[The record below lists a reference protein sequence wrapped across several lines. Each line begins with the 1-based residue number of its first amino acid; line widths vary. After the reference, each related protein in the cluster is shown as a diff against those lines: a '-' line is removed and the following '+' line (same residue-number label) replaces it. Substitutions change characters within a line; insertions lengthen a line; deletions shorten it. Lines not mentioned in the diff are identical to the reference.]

1 MDAIKIIINDL
12 DPTQVI
18 DHVMAKSLAAKI
30 KAKVESSHG
39 ILFDEDKFMHALAT
53 NSTFN
58 GAIHTIKE
66 LLPGGHIAPN
76 NVDKG
81 NDIYDMF
88 YLSTQDSRQ
97 LGSVYAAR
105 AILSGTNM
113 SLAQRNIRAA
123 VKLNPDDDDE
133 EWNENEN
140 TSSDEDEDV
149 PEQYRNRLKEQW
161 HQFCMMSFPFFR
173 ESGKGRCLFGTLL
186 VLTFVNSGINVYF
199 SYLIRDFNTAL
210 SEKEVQKFYQ
220 VMMKFI
226 LSMIV
231 LIPLQVSFR
240 FIRVQ
245 LGIQWRKWL
254 TERVLKLYFSNKVY
268 YGLERQAK
276 AAGGSARDYQDRK
289 NEMDNPDQRI
299 QEDVNS
305 FTNYSLSFFL
315 TIVNTA
321 VDLVSFCFILWS
333 IMPQLFIAIILFA
346 GVGTLFTILIGKVL
360 IKLNYESLQREAD
373 FRFNLVRLRENA
385 ESIAFYGGEAVE
397 SNETAVKFDRVSG
410 YIMCTSNICLYM

>member
-1 MDAIKIIINDL
+1 
-12 DPTQVI
+12 V
-18 DHVMAKSLAAKI
+18 AKSLATKI

-58 GAIHTIKE
+58 GAIRTIKE
-66 LLPGGHIAPN
+66 LLPGGHIASN
-76 NVDKG
+76 DVDKG
-81 NDIYDMF
+81 TDIYDMF
-88 YLSTQDSRQ
+88 YLSTKDSRQ

-113 SLAQRNIRAA
+113 SLAQRNLRAA
-123 VKLNPDDDDE
+123 VKLNPDYVNDDE
-133 EWNENEN
+133 EWNETEN

-245 LGIQWRKWL
+245 LGIAWRKWL

-276 AAGGSARDYQDRK
+276 AAGGSARDYQDRR

-360 IKLNYESLQREAD
+360 IKLNYENLQREAD

-410 YIMCTSNICLYM
+410 DVMRI

>member
-18 DHVMAKSLAAKI
+18 DHGMAKSLAAKI
-30 KAKVESSHG
+30 KTKVESSHV
-39 ILFDEDKFMHALAT
+39 ILFDEDKFLHALAT

-58 GAIHTIKE
+58 GAIRTIKE
-66 LLPGGHIAPN
+66 LLPGGHIASN
-76 NVDKG
+76 DVDKG

-105 AILSGTNM
+105 AIISGTNM
-113 SLAQRNIRAA
+113 SLAQSNLRASP
-123 VKLNPDDDDE
+123 VKQDPDDDE

-140 TSSDEDEDV
+140 TEDEDV

-186 VLTFVNSGINVYF
+186 VLTFVSSGINVYF

-231 LIPLQVSFR
+231 LVPLQVSFR

-245 LGIQWRKWL
+245 LGICWRKWL

-276 AAGGSARDYQDRK
+276 AAGGSARDYQDRR

-373 FRFNLVRLRENA
+373 FRFNLVRIRENA

-397 SNETAVKFDRVSG
+397 SNKTGVKFDRVSG
-410 YIMCTSNICLYM
+410 YIMCASNICLYM

>member
-1 MDAIKIIINDL
+1 MDAIKIIINDI

-18 DHVMAKSLAAKI
+18 DHVVAKSLATKI

-58 GAIHTIKE
+58 GAIRTIKE
-66 LLPGGHIAPN
+66 LLPGGHIASN
-76 NVDKG
+76 DVDKG
-81 NDIYDMF
+81 TDIYDMF
-88 YLSTQDSRQ
+88 YLSTKDSRQ

-113 SLAQRNIRAA
+113 SLAQRNLRAA
-123 VKLNPDDDDE
+123 VKLNPDYVNDDE
-133 EWNENEN
+133 EWNETEN

-245 LGIQWRKWL
+245 LGIAWRKWL

-276 AAGGSARDYQDRK
+276 AAGGSARDYQDRR

-360 IKLNYESLQREAD
+360 IKLNYENLQREAD

-410 YIMCTSNICLYM
+410 DVMRI

>member
-1 MDAIKIIINDL
+1 
-12 DPTQVI
+12 
-18 DHVMAKSLAAKI
+18 MAKSLATKI

-58 GAIHTIKE
+58 GAIRTIKE
-66 LLPGGHIAPN
+66 LLPGGHIASN
-76 NVDKG
+76 DVDKG
-81 NDIYDMF
+81 TDIYDMF
-88 YLSTQDSRQ
+88 YLSTKDSRQ

-113 SLAQRNIRAA
+113 SLAQRNLRAA
-123 VKLNPDDDDE
+123 VKLNPDYVNDDE
-133 EWNENEN
+133 EWNETEN

-245 LGIQWRKWL
+245 LGIAWRKWL

-276 AAGGSARDYQDRK
+276 AAGGSARDYQDRR

-360 IKLNYESLQREAD
+360 IKLNYENLQREAD

-410 YIMCTSNICLYM
+410 DVMRI